1 MWLLWTRDGA
11 AEDASGEQ
19 NPLFS
24 KAAPRSYVCSSRR
37 LRDVPSHDAPGA
49 VLHSSQ

>member
-19 NPLFS
+19 NPLF
-24 KAAPRSYVCSSRR
+24 KKTAPRSCVCSSRH
-37 LRDVPSHDAPGA
+37 LRVVPSHDAFGA